1 MRPRGIF
8 HAAFFLVSC
17 TRMSESSNVHD
28 GLGLHDP
35 ARLVSKAQARQ
46 QSGDAAAAETLCREA
61 LALSPDHK
69 GALGVLGMMLYG
81 AARTGE
87 AHEVFDRLTQ
97 LEPQEPL
104 HWMNLGTARR
114 ALGQYDDALKAF
126 MLAAELGE
134 TSADFFYNVGLT
146 HLDRHD
152 YEAARAV
159 LRRATELAPK
169 DAAIRFEY
177 AKACYESLQTEEA
190 VAALEGWQHLEGI
203 DASMLA
209 GIGQRLM
216 NLGEAQSAEAAVR
229 RLAQA
234 GPLDPRARLTL
245 AQIYERTNRLEEAS
259 ALVAQLAQDPRSR
272 ELGGELLATQ
282 AQLAQRRGE
291 HAEAVT
297 LFERC
302 LDQRLEFHTRHFEL
316 FALARSL
323 DALERFDDAFA
334 TLVEAHRSQVEY
346 IRLAAPMAYARGAP
360 TMAITEYGCDP
371 ADVAS
376 WTDAAAP
383 STADSPIFIVAF
395 PRSGTTLLELTLDAH
410 PNLVSMDEQPFVQ
423 AALDDLVATGIRYPE
438 QLGRVS
444 QAQLDA
450 IRARYWQRAHRKAV
464 LAPGQR
470 LVDKN
475 PLNLMRLPV
484 IRRLF
489 PNARIVLAVRHPC
502 DVLLS
507 CFMQHFRAPD
517 FALLCRDL
525 DSLAQGFRR
534 TFDFWYAQAQLLQPA
549 VSEVRYETFV
559 ADFDAQVRALLEFLD
574 VPWNDAVLAPAARA
588 RAKGYISTPS
598 YSQVVQPVHQKSVGR
613 WKAYEAHLRPVIVEV
628 QPYLA
633 RWGYAEPAGS

>member
-1 MRPRGIF
+1 MTESTNALPELGLDDP
-8 HAAFFLVSC
+8 AALVSAAI
-17 TRMSESSNVHD
+17 
-28 GLGLHDP
+28 
-35 ARLVSKAQARQ
+35 ARFEAGAT
-46 QSGDAAAAETLCREA
+46 AAAETLCREA
-61 LALSPDHK
+61 LALSPDHT
-69 GALGVLGMMLYG
+69 GALGVLGMVLYG

-87 AHEVFDRLTQ
+87 AYEVFDRLTQ
-97 LEPQEPL
+97 LEPNEPL

-126 MLAAELGE
+126 MRASELGAA
-134 TSADFFYNVGLT
+134 SADFFYNVGLT

-159 LRRATELAPK
+159 LKRAMDLAPD

-177 AKACYESLQTEEA
+177 AKACYESLQTDEA

-203 DASMLA
+203 DAPMLA

-216 NLGEAQSAEAAVR
+216 NLGEAESAELAVR
-229 RLAQA
+229 RLAAA
-234 GPLDPRARLTL
+234 GPLDARARLTL
-245 AQIYERTNRLEEAS
+245 AQIYERTNRLDAAAE
-259 ALVAQLAQDPRSR
+259 VIAQLARDPRAR
-272 ELGGELLATQ
+272 ELGVELTATE
-282 AQLAQRRGE
+282 AQLAQRRGA
-291 HAEAVT
+291 HALAVE
-297 LFERC
+297 LLQRC
-302 LDQRLEFHTRHFEL
+302 LEQRLEFHTRHFEL
-316 FALARSL
+316 FALAKSL
-323 DALERFDDAFA
+323 DALGRYDEAFA
-334 TLVEAHRSQVEY
+334 TLVDAHRSQVEY
-346 IRLAAPMAYARGAP
+346 IRLAAPMAYARGGP
-360 TMAITEYGCDP
+360 TMAITEYACDP
-371 ADVAS
+371 ADVAR

-410 PNLVSMDEQPFVQ
+410 PGLASMDEQPFVQ
-423 AALDDLVATGIRYPE
+423 AALDDLLATGIRYPE
-438 QLGRVS
+438 ELSRVS
-444 QAQLDA
+444 SAQLAA
-450 IRARYWQRAHRKAV
+450 IRARYWERARRKVA

-489 PNARIVLAVRHPC
+489 PHARIVLATRHPC

-525 DSLAQGFRR
+525 GSLATGFRR

-549 VSEVRYETFV
+549 VREVRYETFV
-559 ADFDAQVRALLEFLD
+559 ANFADEVRSLLAFLEM
-574 VPWNDAVLAPAARA
+574 PWNDAVLAPSARA
-588 RAKGYISTPS
+588 QAKGYISTPS
-598 YSQVVQPVHQKSVGR
+598 YSQVVQPVNQKSVGR
-613 WKAYEAHLRPVIVEV
+613 WQSYEAHLRPIIAQV

-633 RWGYAEPAGS
+633 RWGHERAADP

>member
-1 MRPRGIF
+1 MTNPPSILEEFGVPDPGT
-8 HAAFFLVSC
+8 LVD
-17 TRMSESSNVHD
+17 TA
-28 GLGLHDP
+28 L
-35 ARLVSKAQARQ
+35 ARLQA
-46 QSGDAAAAETLCREA
+46 GDAAAAETLCREA
-61 LALSPDHK
+61 LALSPDHT

-97 LEPQEPL
+97 LEPNEPL

-159 LRRATELAPK
+159 LKRATELAPQ

-177 AKACYESLQTEEA
+177 AKACYESLQTDEA
-190 VAALEGWQHLEGI
+190 VAALEGWQHLEGV
-203 DASMLA
+203 DAPMLA
-209 GIGQRLM
+209 GIGHRLM
-216 NLGEAQSAEAAVR
+216 NLGEPESAEAAVR
-229 RLAQA
+229 RLAQV

-245 AQIYERTNRLEEAS
+245 VQIYERTNRLEEAG
-259 ALVAQLAQDPRSR
+259 ALLAQLAQDPRCR
-272 ELGGELLATQ
+272 ELGGELTATQ

-291 HAEAVT
+291 HERAVE
-297 LFERC
+297 LFRQC
-302 LDQRLEFHTRHFEL
+302 LNQRLEFHTRHFEL

-323 DALERFDDAFA
+323 DALGRFDEAFA

-346 IRLAAPMAYARGAP
+346 IRMAAPMAYARGAP

-371 ADVAS
+371 ADVAT
-376 WTDAAAP
+376 WVDATAP
-383 STADSPIFIVAF
+383 STAQSPIFIVAF

-410 PNLVSMDEQPFVQ
+410 PDLVSMDEQPFVQ
-423 AALDDLVATGIRYPE
+423 SALDDLLATGIRYPE

-444 QAQLDA
+444 QEQLDA
-450 IRARYWQRAHRKAV
+450 VRARYWQRAHRKVV

-517 FALLCRDL
+517 FALLCCDL
-525 DSLAQGFRR
+525 NSLATGYRR
-534 TFDFWYAQAQLLQPA
+534 TFDFWYAQAQLLRPE
-549 VSEVRYETFV
+549 VREVRYETFV
-559 ADFDAQVRALLEFLD
+559 ADFSTQVRELLAFLE

-588 RAKGYISTPS
+588 QAKGYISTPS
-598 YSQVVQPVHQKSVGR
+598 YSQVVQPINQKSVGR
-613 WKAYEAHLRPVIVEV
+613 WKAYETHLQPIMDRV
-628 QPYLA
+628 QPYLE
-633 RWGYAEPAGS
+633 RWGYSEPAGR